1 MLEMIYMNSFTRKSD
16 KTTSTYTKRVKRKD
30 YVQRQTYSDT
40 IYTFDIETTSLF
52 NFASGYNVFD
62 YSKPNE
68 FYSNID
74 KIAIPYIWMFGVE
87 DDVYYG
93 REFSDFEKIL
103 KIISDE
109 NITKTIWIHNLSF
122 EFGFLPNILNKYT
135 IENMTAR
142 DIRKPISFHVKEL
155 NITFRC
161 SYMLTNLSLAKASQE
176 YTDLKKMD
184 TLAYDSKV
192 RTPKTKLSS
201 EEMEYCKYDILCL
214 HGIIKHYLKQYKH
227 IAKIPLTATGE
238 VRNALR
244 EHVDY
249 YYIKHQW
256 ELVPSAQM
264 YLRLMACF
272 QGGYTH
278 ANVLNVN
285 RVFFDV
291 HSYDISSS
299 YPTVM
304 CLEKFPCDSFKYI
317 DYEDY
322 IIKKQHSESYAF
334 MFHVKLHKVNSR
346 YYNNYISYSRCKYVD
361 SDSLIYDNGRIKKCD
376 LIEMWLTDVDLEIIE
391 KNYRIDEIE
400 YIDIYYAPKDYLDIR
415 VIKFILEMYGNKTKL
430 KGIESEIDIYK
441 KSKAYI
447 NSLYGMSVTNPLKN
461 STEYINNE
469 WIKKELTMDFVD
481 EVLED
486 TKKSFSTLFYYAVG
500 VYVTSYARRNLYLT
514 LIDSNDGYNGH
525 DFDRHVIY
533 CDTDSV
539 KYYGDY
545 DYIFEEYNKNVYKKY
560 ERVCKNLSQLN
571 ISDFEPLDK
580 NGVKHPLGIFDYEG
594 KYKQFKTLGAKKYC
608 YVDDNDELHITV
620 SGVSKNGASAL
631 KSIDDFND
639 GFTWGYYE
647 SGKLTHFYNDEQ
659 SRVKIIDADGNI
671 YVNKYKYGI
680 ILQPTTYTLGIDELY
695 SSLFEDIQEREER
708 KK

>member
-1 MLEMIYMNSFTRKSD
+1 MSSFTKKSD
-16 KTTSTYTKRVKRKD
+16 RTTSTYTKRVKRKD
-30 YVQRQTYSDT
+30 FVQRQNFSDT

-52 NFASGYNVFD
+52 KFASGYNVFD
-62 YSKPNE
+62 YSKPPD

-161 SYMLTNLSLAKASQE
+161 SYMLTNLSLAKASEE

-184 TLAYDSKV
+184 TLAYDAKV
-192 RTPKTKLSS
+192 RTPKTTLSN
-201 EEMEYCKYDILCL
+201 EELEYCKYDILCL

-249 YYIKHQW
+249 YYIRNQW
-256 ELVPSAQM
+256 ELVPTPQM

-285 RVFFDV
+285 RVFCDV

-322 IIKKQHSESYAF
+322 LKKKQHQDSYAF

-361 SDSLIYDNGRIKKCD
+361 NDSLIYDNGRIKKCD
-376 LIEMWLTDVDLEIIE
+376 LVEMWLTDVDLEIIK
-391 KNYRIDEIE
+391 KNYRIEEIE
-400 YIDIYYAPKDYLDIR
+400 CLDIYYAPKDYLDIR

-461 STEYINNE
+461 STEYIDNE

-481 EVLED
+481 EVLEE

-500 VYVTSYARRNLYLT
+500 VWVTAYARRNLYTTILY
-514 LIDSNDGYNGH
+514 SH
-525 DFDRHVIY
+525 EFDRHVIY
-533 CDTDSV
+533 CDTDSI

-560 ERVCKNLSQLN
+560 ETVCKKLSQLN
-571 ISDFEPLDK
+571 ISDFEPVDK

-594 KYKQFKTLGAKKYC
+594 KYKKFKTLGAKKYC
-608 YVDDNDELHITV
+608 YVDDDDKLHITV
-620 SGVSKNGASAL
+620 SGVSKKGASAL
-631 KSIDDFND
+631 KSIDDFKD
-639 GFTWGYYE
+639 GFTWGYNE

-659 SRVKIIDADGNI
+659 SKVKIIDADGNI
-671 YVNKYKYGI
+671 YINKYKYGI

-695 SSLFEDIQEREER
+695 QSLFENIQDREER

>member
-1 MLEMIYMNSFTRKSD
+1 MIYMSSFTKKSD
-16 KTTSTYTKRVKRKD
+16 RTSGTYTKRVKRKD
-30 YVQRQTYSDT
+30 FVQRQIFSDT

-52 NFASGYNVFD
+52 KFASGYNVFD
-62 YSKPNE
+62 YSKSPD

-103 KIISDE
+103 NVISDE

-161 SYMLTNLSLAKASQE
+161 SYMLTNLSLAKASEE
-176 YTDLKKMD
+176 YTDLKKLD

-192 RTPKTKLSS
+192 RTPKTKLSN
-201 EEMEYCKYDILCL
+201 EELEYCKYDILCL
-214 HGIIKHYLKQYKH
+214 HGIIKHYLKQYGH

-249 YYIKHQW
+249 YYIREQW
-256 ELVPSAQM
+256 ELVPTAQM

-317 DYEDY
+317 DYDDY
-322 IIKKQHSESYAF
+322 VIKKQHQDSYAF

-361 SDSLIYDNGRIKKCD
+361 SDSLIYDNGRVKKCD
-376 LIEMWLTDVDLEIIE
+376 LIEMWLTDVDLDIIE
-391 KNYRIDEIE
+391 KNYRIEDIE
-400 YIDIYYAPKDYLDIR
+400 YLDIYYAPKDYLDIR

-430 KGIESEIDIYK
+430 KGIDSEIDIYK

-461 STEYINNE
+461 STEYIDNE
-469 WIKKELTMDFVD
+469 WVKKELTMDFVN
-481 EVLED
+481 EVLEE

-500 VYVTSYARRNLYLT
+500 VWVTAYARRNLYTTILY
-514 LIDSNDGYNGH
+514 SH
-525 DFDRHVIY
+525 EFDRHVIY
-533 CDTDSV
+533 CDTDSI
-539 KYYGDY
+539 KYYGEY
-545 DYIFEEYNKNVYKKY
+545 DHIFEEYNKNVYKKY
-560 ERVCKNLSQLN
+560 EIVCKKLSQLN
-571 ISDFEPLDK
+571 ISDFEPVDK

-594 KYKQFKTLGAKKYC
+594 KYKKFKTLGAKKYC
-608 YVDDNDELHITV
+608 YVDDDDKLHITV
-620 SGVSKNGASAL
+620 SGVSKKGASAL
-631 KSIDDFND
+631 KSIDDFKD
-639 GFTWGYYE
+639 GFTWGYHE

-659 SRVKIIDADGNI
+659 SKVKIIDADGNI
-671 YVNKYKYGI
+671 YINKYKYGI

-695 SSLFEDIQEREER
+695 QSLFEDIQDREER